1 MSKKD
6 KKTKAEK
13 KQISSIHEQSQL
25 GGTLGRVEALVNHRA
40 FALVFLFIVSF
51 LVFVPSLKNGFVWDD
66 VEAIEENYNAFRT
79 LNITSLVIPRDKKHK
94 RVGYYRPVVFSTM
107 FADRS
112 IWGESPFGFHLSNLV
127 FHSVSTVLF
136 YLLALFV
143 LVEFKVERKEIIA
156 FVSSL
161 FFAFHPMHVESVS
174 WVAGRTDVLCGLFFF
189 AAFIFYILSYRKFWF
204 LALSALFFFLSL
216 LSKEVAIAFPLAAIG
231 FDIASGRYKS
241 RRNIAKYA
249 ICGLLVLIYIYLR
262 GRAFVVVPE
271 ISDARIGQSFNDGMR
286 IFGVLKVVLN
296 SYFFYIKE
304 LVLPFDFNAYIA
316 AVPLTGYYS
325 FISVTVVVFLGI
337 VSFLS
342 LKRKQGIIA
351 FCAFWVF
358 ITLGPS
364 IVIAVSRIPTTP
376 LAERYLYIPSAG
388 YCLLLTYLIF
398 RIVGKIKPQN
408 VAWIITVAVIL
419 VLYLFFT
426 VSRQSVWKD
435 NLALWEDTSKKS
447 PREFIP
453 HLNYGAALNQAGRID
468 EAIQEFMVALS
479 PEISVNKRQRAR
491 ASGNL
496 GVMYGIKGDF
506 TAAEQWLLK
515 SIEYDKTYGRPY
527 FHLGLI
533 YFIKGDRGDYQSYF
547 KAEEYLKK
555 TLRIYPNFGRAYLTL
570 SKLYVRLNNRD
581 KAVENAKRALRS
593 RLPKSMAEEAE
604 YILEVSK

>member
-6 KKTKAEK
+6 KKTKATK
-13 KQISSIHEQSQL
+13 KQTTSTEEHSQL
-25 GGTLGRVEALVNHRA
+25 GRTLGRVEGLVNHRA
-40 FALVFLFIVSF
+40 FALVFLFLISF
-51 LVFVPSLKNGFVWDD
+51 AVFLPSLKNGFVWDD
-66 VEAIEENYNAFRT
+66 VEAIQENYNAFRT
-79 LNITSLVIPRDKKHK
+79 LNITSLVIPKDKKHK

-107 FADRS
+107 FVDKS

-143 LVEFKVERKEIIA
+143 LMEFKVERKELIA
-156 FVSSL
+156 FFSSL

-189 AAFIFYILSYRKFWF
+189 AAFIFYILSYRKLWF
-204 LALSALFFFLSL
+204 LVLSALFFFLSL
-216 LSKEVAIAFPLAAIG
+216 LSKEVAIAFPLAAFS
-231 FDIASGRYKS
+231 FDFVSGRYKG
-241 RRNIAKYA
+241 RANIVKYA
-249 ICGLLVLIYIYLR
+249 VCGVLVLIYIYLR
-262 GRAFVVVPE
+262 GRAFIVVPE
-271 ISDARIGQSFNDGMR
+271 ISDARIGQSFNEGIR

-296 SYFFYIKE
+296 SYLFYIKE

-316 AVPLTGYYS
+316 TVPGGGYYS
-325 FISVTVVVFLGI
+325 LFSILGVFILFV

-342 LKRKQGIIA
+342 LKKKHGIIA
-351 FCAFWVF
+351 FCILWIL
-358 ITLGPS
+358 ITLAPS

-388 YCLLLTYLIF
+388 YCLLIAYLIF
-398 RIVGKIKPQN
+398 RVAGRIKPQN
-408 VAWIITVAVIL
+408 VAYLAGIVIIVF
-419 VLYLFFT
+419 YLIFT
-426 VSRQSVWKD
+426 INRQSVWKN

-447 PREFIP
+447 PREFLS
-453 HLNYGAALNQAGRID
+453 HLNYGGALNDAGRID
-468 EAIQEFMVALS
+468 EAIKEFMVALS
-479 PEISVNKRQRAR
+479 PEVSTNKRQKAR
-491 ASGNL
+491 ASGNI
-496 GVMYGIKGDF
+496 GVMYGLKGDF
-506 TAAEQWLLK
+506 SSSEEWLLK
-515 SIEYDKTYGRPY
+515 SIGYDKTYGRPY

-533 YFIKGDRGDYQSYF
+533 YFIRGDRGDSSSYS

-581 KAVENAKRALRS
+581 KAVKNAKRALRS